1 MSSTTTMDQMQ
12 KTIVK
17 DLNGLRDTIVKFRD
31 DLDDLMNNG
40 ESRQKL
46 FREDVQYLKPGKNFV

>member
-46 FREDVQYLKPGKNFV
+46 FREDIQYLKPGKNFV

>member
-1 MSSTTTMDQMQ
+1 MQ